1 MPAAFCFPDPA
12 PESAKKSL
20 INIKRK
26 RAFKMKKP
34 RFGPGG
40 GDHPGR
46 RRGVRGGLGSAR
58 AVFRRARVRPGTRTA
73 GDFSVAG
80 TPGPLPKPREGAG
93 RTWETILM
101 GTVHTSHTTAA
112 TSDSAVVTHTGSA
125 PSTAAPEAM
134 TSAARVSLTNPGPQ
148 MVFTCLAAVT

>member
-1 MPAAFCFPDPA
+1 
-12 PESAKKSL
+12 
-20 INIKRK
+20 
-26 RAFKMKKP
+26 MKKP

-46 RRGVRGGLGSAR
+46 RRGVARGGWAAPVPSFGVHGCAPGRKLLATTSPSPALRSA
-58 AVFRRARVRPGTRTA
+58 PE
-73 GDFSVAG
+73 
-80 TPGPLPKPREGAG
+80 TPGGAG

-112 TSDSAVVTHTGSA
+112 TSDSAVVTHTGRA

-148 MVFTCLAAVT
+148 MVFTCLAAVTYV